1 MALCPKMSMV
11 HAGPRHARSRSQP
24 CMEPKSARRHKPL
37 LAARRPCQRPTS
49 RAAGTAID
57 PRGQG
62 TGAPL
67 QGRRQGRVSTATTL
81 RPRHKA
87 PRRVRARGQKSQSGA
102 GTTPGPGRAF
112 WPLAIFRSGMG
123 IPTEGSPRA
132 NMPRYARGR
141 AMHSC
146 ARAQRRG
153 RRAREGCARNARRR
167 TLPRGICAPRA
178 RAQAGGGGHT
188 WSSGDGRRRPPPRRP
203 PARGIA
209 HGGRGWQASAGRW
222 QSMADRRAYH
232 GLEFEPQRKQ
242 KAPKARVRARCH
254 VGEFENHRNY
264 FSQELTLRPNTDFLQ
279 VESWPHY
286 LRTVSL

>member
-81 RPRHKA
+81 RPRHTA
-87 PRRVRARGQKSQSGA
+87 RRRVRAGGQKSQSGA

-112 WPLAIFRSGMG
+112 WPLALFRSGMG
-123 IPTEGSPRA
+123 IPIEGSPRA
-132 NMPRYARGR
+132 NMSRYVRGR

-146 ARAQRRG
+146 SRAQRRG

-167 TLPRGICAPRA
+167 TLPRGICAPPA

-222 QSMADRRAYH
+222 QSMADWWPITDSSSSRRENKKLPRPGYWRDATWENSRIIKFH
-232 GLEFEPQRKQ
+232 F
-242 KAPKARVRARCH
+242 PK
-254 VGEFENHRNY
+254 N
-264 FSQELTLRPNTDFLQ
+264 
-279 VESWPHY
+279 
-286 LRTVSL
+286 